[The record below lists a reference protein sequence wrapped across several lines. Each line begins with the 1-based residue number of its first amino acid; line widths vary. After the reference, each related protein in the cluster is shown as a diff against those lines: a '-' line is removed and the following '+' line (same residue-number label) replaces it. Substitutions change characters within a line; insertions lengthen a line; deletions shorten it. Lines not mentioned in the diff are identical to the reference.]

1 MATLQPAKYGK
12 VVGRLLAVVADGPD
26 EDEYPISGGFP
37 DAVPVQ
43 GTVTFTPRA
52 TQILVPLAT
61 PAPVTAFPTPITV
74 QLDQNGFLTHNG
86 KKGVFLLCP
95 SETTNPPTFTY
106 SVSYN
111 LTLDGAVVSSTKF
124 DLEMVEYVPG
134 PNPADPDAGST
145 AVDLT
150 LVTPVYPTPGTP
162 VVRGPKGDSWLD
174 VRLSNDG
181 LALVFQLQTETAIVD
196 DVVTIPA
203 LADLNAAVGASEA
216 ARDAAGGFADVAS
229 GHASDA
235 EDFKDA
241 AGGSAGAAELSAS
254 AAHDSELAAL
264 GHEEQA
270 EHWAEVASEA
280 VSSGVPDA
288 TASAKGKLKLSGD
301 LGGTADSP
309 TVATSGGKAIVV
321 TDDTRLT
328 NARTPVGTTRAAWN
342 AGTADAANLGLT
354 PAELKEAVVTHIG
367 ATAPKA
373 HMHVATDISDSTTVG
388 RNVLKAADAAAAR
401 TAIGAGTS
409 SLATGTTGSTAAA
422 GNDPRLADT
431 RTPTAGTSP
440 YDITYAAQGA
450 TRAVGYGDVPAGIS
464 LRRAV
469 TFSEMFVHCETADAS
484 GTLGVQLHKNK
495 TFVAGVSLTPAQQV
509 AGLAGTGPWSFA
521 AGDVLS
527 IYVASVGTTPGKGL
541 IVELKGLA

>member
-12 VVGRLLAVVADGPD
+12 VIGRLLAVVADGPD
-26 EDEYPISGGFP
+26 EDEYPNSGGFP

-43 GTVTFTPRA
+43 GSVTFTPRA
-52 TQILVPLAT
+52 TQILVPLAN
-61 PAPVTAFPTPITV
+61 PVPVTAFPTPITV

-95 SETTNPPTFTY
+95 SPQTNPPEFTY

-111 LTLDGAVVSSTKF
+111 LSLDGAVVSSAKF
-124 DLEMVEYVPG
+124 DLELVEYVPG

-181 LALVFQLQTETAIVD
+181 LALVFQLQTETAVVD

-203 LADLNAAVGASEA
+203 LADLTAAVGASED
-216 ARDAAGGFADVAS
+216 ARDTAGGFASLAS

-241 AGGSAGAAELSAS
+241 AGGSAGAAALSAS

-288 TASAKGKLKLSGD
+288 TTSVKGKLKLAGD
-301 LGGTADSP
+301 LGGTADAPTVPGLANKSNTGHTHAITDVSGLDVALAGKSP
-309 TVATSGGKAIVV
+309 TG
-321 TDDTRLT
+321 
-328 NARTPVGTTRAAWN
+328 
-342 AGTADAANLGLT
+342 
-354 PAELKEAVVTHIG
+354 H
-367 ATAPKA
+367 A
-373 HMHVATDISDSTTVG
+373 HAATDISDSTTVG
-388 RNVLKAADAAAAR
+388 LSVLKALNATAAR
-401 TAIGAGTS
+401 SAIGAGTS
-409 SLATGTTGSTAAA
+409 SLAIGTTGSTAAA
-422 GNDPRLADT
+422 GNDARLSDA
-431 RTPTAGTSP
+431 RTPAVGTVP
-440 YDITYAAQGA
+440 YDFTLPGA
-450 TRAVGYGDVPAGIS
+450 GDTTVRAIGYNDCAIGVS

-469 TFSEMFVHCETADAS
+469 TLKAVKFRCTTADTSGSLVAELRKNGVAIS
-484 GTLGVQLHKNK
+484 GTSTTVAFGSQI
-495 TFVAGVSLTPAQQV
+495 AGVETTGTWALAKNDILTV
-509 AGLAGTGPWSFA
+509 
-521 AGDVLS
+521 
-527 IYVASVGTTPGKGL
+527 YVTAIGGGGGKGL
-541 IVELKGLA
+541 IADIEGLA

>member
-26 EDEYPISGGFP
+26 EDEYPVSGGFP

-43 GTVTFTPRA
+43 GSVTFTPRA
-52 TQILVPLAT
+52 TQILVPLAI
-61 PAPVTAFPTPITV
+61 PAPVTAFPHPITV

-95 SETTNPPTFTY
+95 SAATNPPSFTY

-124 DLEMVEYVPG
+124 DLELVEYVPG
-134 PNPADPDAGST
+134 PDPADPDEGST

-150 LVTPVYPTPGTP
+150 LVTPVYPTPGVP

-181 LALVFQLQTETAIVD
+181 LALVFQLQTETAIID

-203 LADLNAAVGASEA
+203 LADLAAAVGASED
-216 ARDAAGGFADVAS
+216 ARDAAEGFAGNAA

-241 AGGSAGAAELSAS
+241 AGTSAGAAALSAA
-254 AAHDSELAAL
+254 AAHGSEVAAL

-270 EHWAEVASEA
+270 EYWAGQAEEA

-288 TASAKGKLKLSGD
+288 GPSTKGKLKLAGD
-301 LGGTADSP
+301 LGGTADLPTVPGLADRAPAVHAHVISDVTGLNAALTGKSP
-309 TVATSGGKAIVV
+309 TGHTHV
-321 TDDTRLT
+321 T
-328 NARTPVGTTRAAWN
+328 A
-342 AGTADAANLGLT
+342 
-354 PAELKEAVVTHIG
+354 
-367 ATAPKA
+367 
-373 HMHVATDISDSTTVG
+373 DISDATTVG
-388 RNVLKAADAAAAR
+388 KAVLKAADAAAAR

-409 SLATGTTGSTAAA
+409 NLAIGTTGSTAAA
-422 GNDPRLADT
+422 GNDARLADT

-440 YDITYAAQGA
+440 YDTTLPGA
-450 TRAVGYGDVPAGIS
+450 GETSTRAVGYNDCALGIK
-464 LRRAV
+464 LQRAV
-469 TFSEMFVHCETADAS
+469 TFTSATFRCLTADTSGNLVVELRKNGASVS
-484 GTLGVQLHKNK
+484 GTSTTIPSAN
-495 TFVAGVSLTPAQQV
+495 QV
-509 AGLAGTGPWSFA
+509 AGATSTGTWAFA
-521 AGDVLS
+521 AGDVLTVFVVS
-527 IYVASVGTTPGKGL
+527 IGATPGKGL
-541 IVELKGLA
+541 VVDLKGLA

>member
-124 DLEMVEYVPG
+124 DLEVVEYVPG
-134 PNPADPDAGST
+134 PNPSDPDDGST

-174 VRLSNDG
+174 VRLSSDG
-181 LALVFQLQTETAIVD
+181 LALVFQLQTETAIID

-203 LADLNAAVGASEA
+203 LADLNAAVDASEG
-216 ARDAAGGFADVAS
+216 ARDAAGGFAGVAS

-241 AGGSAGAAELSAS
+241 ADASAGAAAISAT
-254 AAHDSELAAL
+254 AAHDSEVAAL
-264 GHEEQA
+264 GHEGQA
-270 EHWAEVASEA
+270 EYWAGQAEDA

-288 TASAKGKLKLSGD
+288 TTTAKGKLKLAGD
-301 LGGTADSP
+301 LGGTADLP
-309 TVATSGGKAIVV
+309 TVPGLGSKADDSVVVKLSGNQTVTGTKNFAGSLQASGKTVVV
-321 TDDTRLT
+321 TDDGRLSDPRDPKT
-328 NARTPVGTTRAAWN
+328 GS
-342 AGTADAANLGLT
+342 
-354 PAELKEAVVTHIG
+354 VVTASI
-367 ATAPKA
+367 
-373 HMHVATDISDSTTVG
+373 ATDAVTEP
-388 RNVLKAADAAAAR
+388 K
-401 TAIGAGTS
+401 
-409 SLATGTTGSTAAA
+409 LATDSVTARQIAASAVGSSELADNAVDTAAVQNGA
-422 GNDPRLADT
+422 ITSAKLA
-431 RTPTAGTSP
+431 ALSIP
-440 YDITYAAQGA
+440 YDITFVAQSGV
-450 TRAVGYGDVPAGIS
+450 RAVGLGDVPAGIK

-469 TFSEMFVHCETADAS
+469 TFSEVLFHCETADVSGNLVAEIRKNGSTVS
-484 GTLGVQLHKNK
+484 GTSTTIAAAN
-495 TFVAGVSLTPAQQV
+495 QV
-509 AGLAGTGPWSFA
+509 VGGTSTGTWAFA
-521 AGDVLS
+521 AGDFLTIFVTG
-527 IYVASVGTTPGKGL
+527 VGTTPGKG
-541 IVELKGLA
+541 VTAELKGLA

>member
-95 SETTNPPTFTY
+95 SETTNPPAFTY

-134 PNPADPDAGST
+134 PNPSDPDAGST

-174 VRLSNDG
+174 VRLSSDG

-203 LADLNAAVGASEA
+203 LADLSAAVDASED
-216 ARDAAGGFADVAS
+216 ARDAAGGFASLAS

-241 AGGSAGAAELSAS
+241 AGGSAGAAALSAA
-254 AAHDSELAAL
+254 AAHDSEVAAL

-270 EHWAEVASEA
+270 EYWAGQAEDAVAG
-280 VSSGVPDA
+280 GVPDA
-288 TASAKGKLKLSGD
+288 TTSSKGKLKLAGD
-301 LGGTADSP
+301 LGGTADLPTVPGLADKSNVGHTHAIADVSGLSGALSGKSP
-309 TVATSGGKAIVV
+309 TGHT
-321 TDDTRLT
+321 
-328 NARTPVGTTRAAWN
+328 
-342 AGTADAANLGLT
+342 
-354 PAELKEAVVTHIG
+354 
-367 ATAPKA
+367 
-373 HMHVATDISDSTTVG
+373 HVAADISDSTTVG
-388 RNVLKAADAAAAR
+388 RNVVRAADSAAAR
-401 TAIGAGTS
+401 AAIGAGTS
-409 SLATGTTGSTAAA
+409 SLTLGTTGSTAAA
-422 GNDPRLADT
+422 GNDSRLADT
-431 RTPTAGTSP
+431 RAPTAGTSP
-440 YDITYAAQGA
+440 YDITYLAQSGIRA
-450 TRAVGYGDVPAGIS
+450 TGLGEVPAGIK

-469 TFSEMFVHCETADAS
+469 TFSEVLFHCETADAS
-484 GTLGVQLHKNK
+484 GNLVAEIRKNGA
-495 TFVAGVSLTPAQQV
+495 TVAGSSTTIAAADQV
-509 AGLAGTGPWSFA
+509 AGGTSTGTWAFA
-521 AGDVLS
+521 AGDFLTIFVTG
-527 IYVASVGTTPGKGL
+527 IGTTPGKGL
-541 IVELKGLA
+541 TAELKGLA